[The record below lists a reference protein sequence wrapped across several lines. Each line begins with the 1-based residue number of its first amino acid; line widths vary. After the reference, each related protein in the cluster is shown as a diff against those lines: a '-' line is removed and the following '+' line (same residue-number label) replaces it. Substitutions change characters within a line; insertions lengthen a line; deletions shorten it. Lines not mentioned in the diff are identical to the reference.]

1 MAYTMTP
8 EDNEVIANLP
18 GDIRAVTTSLT
29 SHTSATSEAHAA
41 SAISYGTGTVKKALD
56 TAAGHQAN
64 QNNPHG
70 VTAAQAGA
78 VALDDA
84 VMTVTADK
92 IVKRTSTGKVAG
104 DITGSSTSCTGNAV
118 TATKLATARTIA
130 LTGAI
135 TGSGSFDGS
144 GNLSITTADGTAG
157 ATYDS
162 AHSFTT
168 NGYQKLSNRFTLQWG
183 ITNVTANTESAVT
196 LPVTFATTCLQ
207 VIAGYSD
214 GFKLDDSAAVCGGA
228 PASASQIYIRNA
240 SNMALAIRWLA
251 IGY

>member
-1 MAYTMTP
+1 MTP

-104 DITGSSTSCTGNAV
+104 DITGNAA
-118 TATKLATARTIA
+118 TATKA
-130 LTGAI
+130 
-135 TGSGSFDGS
+135 
-144 GNLSITTADGTAG
+144 TTATTAESI
-157 ATYDS
+157 S
-162 AHSFTT
+162 AGGHSFTPSWDGT
-168 NGYQKLSNRFTLQWG
+168 EIKFQVDSTVDVPVHNSMLLQGMTPAQITSNTASYFMASTQASLTPSWSASGSYTLKETQLNVKSGLAAGTYSVQTALQYLINLSHSHG
-183 ITNVTANTESAVT
+183 
-196 LPVTFATTCLQ
+196 ATSFS
-207 VIAGYSD
+207 YSNCC
-214 GFKLDDSAAVCGGA
+214 SCGGE
-228 PASASQIYIRNA
+228 
-240 SNMALAIRWLA
+240 
-251 IGY
+251 